1 MKRFAFAPIL
11 LCYLFGGQQP
21 ATSQAWQHQAPDTN
35 AVSGQV
41 SRAVWV
47 STQDGEATLVLTCF
61 SDANPILQ
69 LRLYSPRHVFD
80 FHSDAQGKDRV
91 RLTWRSDT
99 DADNVNELN
108 APVFKDGRNAFLF
121 EFETVS
127 SRRIV
132 RSSHESIDPLTGEVI
147 VETDSSA
154 QQLLFG
160 LVTDMR
166 PHTLALKWPVAF
178 EADQTA
184 RWRLRPNAA
193 LRAIV
198 AACQG

>member
-1 MKRFAFAPIL
+1 MRSPIYELLAAYIREHAAFAGGLTRSPHIDCVPDEDEPTPRRIKVAPADVQAVATIL
-11 LCYLFGGQQP
+11 GRVCGQ
-21 ATSQAWQHQAPDTN
+21 H
-35 AVSGQV
+35 
-41 SRAVWV
+41 
-47 STQDGEATLVLTCF
+47 EALYPPLDLKQTDLAYVYWNG
-61 SDANPILQ
+61 AQ
-69 LRLYSPRHVFD
+69 L
-80 FHSDAQGKDRV
+80 
-91 RLTWRSDT
+91 
-99 DADNVNELN
+99 
-108 APVFKDGRNAFLF
+108 RNAFLF